1 MFTLNRFAMKRRGD
15 IPLTGRL
22 QNRPLATES
31 AEAAFWDFRM
41 STMEVCLLVGVVMGG
56 VSLHLGPVL
65 HSALGVVLLYALAAC
80 SYLSPVTAFVYFA
93 CAQFLPFPESSP
105 NNPAQI
111 GVLVWLPVALLRYRR
126 INLGG
131 LSRLW
136 PVLPFLIWYEVLT
149 DEHIY
154 LPNSEYMKA
163 LFYSAIACHFINE
176 SKGQHLKCL
185 FGLCLGAILVMI
197 AYWALQLGLPVEIND
212 WGADREGFARQG
224 GGRADAVMVWP
235 ALLMGISGLI
245 GIQIA
250 FASKISP
257 GSSPKWLT
265 YVSLML
271 TIAALPPLIST
282 MCHGAVAG
290 LICILGALIWAGN
303 LAAKGGAMRNP
314 RFRQLVWM
322 AVWGVVIVALLFAA
336 DAFQLRTKMF
346 ALDQHYKETMKESG
360 AAASRSGVWHDSIN
374 TIMTYPLFGIK
385 VTGDREV
392 ITSEYAS
399 QGNYLSH
406 NIFPGFWAVGRNTGD
421 AAVGVF
427 LFLPGLPDVGC
438 GGLFK
443 IFAISFSAFC
453 LVDLLDEPVF
463 YILQNLLDIL
473 DAGGDDRVDTSNVA
487 APGDGGRQFAV
498 DRPPRASLVPIM
510 RGNDVE
516 FSWKFTAS
524 SARCLVRCHE

>member
-1 MFTLNRFAMKRRGD
+1 M
-15 IPLTGRL
+15 PQTGNS
-22 QNRPLATES
+22 QNRVSASES

-41 STMEVCLLVGVVMGG
+41 SIMEFCLLIGVVLGG
-56 VSLHLGPVL
+56 ISLHLGPVL
-65 HSALGVVLLYALAAC
+65 HSALGVVLLYALAVC

-93 CAQFLPFPESSP
+93 CAQFLPFPENSP

-111 GVLVWLPVALLRYRR
+111 GVIVFLPIALLRYRR

-131 LSRLW
+131 LWRLW

-149 DEHIY
+149 QEHIY

-197 AYWALQLGLPVEIND
+197 AYWALQVGLPVEIND
-212 WGADREGFARQG
+212 WGADREGFSRQG

-257 GSSPKWLT
+257 ASSPKWLT

-290 LICILGALIWAGN
+290 LICVLGALVWAGN
-303 LAAKGGAMRNP
+303 LAAKGGAMSNP
-314 RFRQLVWM
+314 RFRQLVSM
-322 AVWGVVIVALLFAA
+322 AVCGVVIVALLFAV

-406 NIFPGFWAVGRNTGD
+406 NIFLDFGRSVGIPGMIFLAFFFFYPGYRMWVAGDYLRYLPFLLVHFALLIFWMSLSFTFYKTFWTFWMLAAMAVSTPRFVRRRSGASATSRLIGR
-421 AAVGVF
+421 
-427 LFLPGLPDVGC
+427 
-438 GGLFK
+438 
-443 IFAISFSAFC
+443 
-453 LVDLLDEPVF
+453 
-463 YILQNLLDIL
+463 
-473 DAGGDDRVDTSNVA
+473 
-487 APGDGGRQFAV
+487 
-498 DRPPRASLVPIM
+498 RPRTWSRA
-510 RGNDVE
+510 
-516 FSWKFTAS
+516 
-524 SARCLVRCHE
+524 